1 MNDLLC
7 SLNHENVSV
16 LTLLDLSAAF
26 DTINH
31 TFLLQRLE
39 HVFGIHETALHLF
52 SSYLTNKTQTATENN
67 CSSGPVTISCG
78 VPQGSVV
85 SFCRPHLSLMLWT
98 AILFFFILL
107 LMTLNCKNLSVHNML
122 INSFNPY
129 KSASITLSRG

>member
-1 MNDLLC
+1 MTFCALLIMETHLFLLC
-7 SLNHENVSV
+7 WIYQ
-16 LTLLDLSAAF
+16 LLLIQQ
-26 DTINH
+26 TIPR
-31 TFLLQRLE
+31 FE
-39 HVFGIHETALHLF
+39 HVFGIHDTALRWF

-98 AILFFFILL
+98 ATLSFIILL